1 MHVIIPDGIQPG
13 RNPTVNEN
21 HWYSKV
27 CCFSSFSQYMLD
39 VQAGPPNRYVSGA
52 RESVVFTDEIGN
64 VLENMLVQ
72 AAGQRN
78 DYC

>member
-1 MHVIIPDGIQPG
+1 MKITGIPRFVAFHLLVSICWMS
-13 RNPTVNEN
+13 R
-21 HWYSKV
+21 
-27 CCFSSFSQYMLD
+27 
-39 VQAGPPNRYVSGA
+39 QALRYVSGA